1 MKPICAG
8 LTKLMQNSPSEPLIS
23 LYEKTH
29 QLLRLYNDKEQWPH
43 TYPLLNQLAEQFY
56 LLYKTNP
63 NALQA
68 QLSLYVESYGY
79 TTNLVVTQ
87 CTLIAV
93 FCKSLSYNTQVS
105 QLLLA
110 VCLTNYLCVQVQTNK
125 LAKQHTL
132 NPQEK
137 KQWQARHQLAIKL
150 LQSAKVATPNIAR
163 ILAPLNKYKQALL
176 STPKIMIYDGAT
188 TLVALANIIAMNIT
202 YRAANDHVSLYK
214 AVADIYVRTPNSFAQ
229 HALKSLISEI
239 GPYLPG
245 SIAIFSDQQLI
256 YVGKISKNKILIVN
270 LNDEKRVR
278 WHAISGKIS
287 CQDKQRPT
295 KDKRLIYGIWFNEHL
310 AAPIN
315 TSVHTQQQIILLIS
329 QLKIQHEYSYHAIEK
344 LLKNQTN
351 TINNLRE
358 AVKPYNKEHLAGKDL
373 RHCLSMVGIDNAP
386 AIIQRVL
393 FQQLVQTHH
402 HPLQEHIRIRTDAI
416 IKILALLVSKD
427 TSLQFEQLT
436 LPVYAYVAYLFDYCS
451 NALSRKILS
460 DDEAK
465 SDISRPLAWLFGVEN
480 HDSEQLSIS
489 LLNLVGDNPWTQP
502 LLDAEQNKKQKLS
515 VESQL
520 WVCVKLLILNVFR
533 PEVPLSSWQN
543 QTINSVLKN
552 LGWQSSQ
559 HFYAH
564 LPDLNLSS
572 SV

>member
-1 MKPICAG
+1 
-8 LTKLMQNSPSEPLIS
+8 MQNSSSEQLIS

-43 TYPLLNQLAEQFY
+43 AYPLLNQLAEQYY

-87 CTLIAV
+87 CTLIAA
-93 FCKSLSYNTQVS
+93 FCKSLSYNTHVS
-105 QLLLA
+105 QLLIC

-125 LAKQHTL
+125 LAKQLTL
-132 NPQEK
+132 NLQEK

-150 LQSAKVATPNIAR
+150 LQTAKVTTPHIAR

-202 YRAANDHVSLYK
+202 CRDANDHVSLYK
-214 AVADIYVRTPNSFAQ
+214 AVADIYVRTPNNFAQ

-256 YVGKISKNKILIVN
+256 YVGKTTNNKTLIVN
-270 LNDEKRVR
+270 LNDEKRAR
-278 WHAISGKIS
+278 WHAISGKIN

-295 KDKRLIYGIWFNEHL
+295 KDKRLIYGVWFNEHL
-310 AAPIN
+310 AAPVN
-315 TSVHTQQQIILLIS
+315 TSVYTHQQIVLLIS
-329 QLKIQHEYSYHAIEK
+329 QLKIQKEYSYRALEK
-344 LLKNQTN
+344 LLNNHTD
-351 TINNLRE
+351 TISNLRE

-393 FQQLVQTHH
+393 FQQLVQIQN
-402 HPLQEHIRIRTDAI
+402 HPLQQHIQIRTEAI
-416 IKILALLVSKD
+416 IKVLALLVSKH
-427 TSLQFEQLT
+427 TSFQFEQLA
-436 LPVYAYVAYLFDYCS
+436 LPIYAYVAYLFEHCS
-451 NALSRKILS
+451 NALSRKTIS
-460 DDEAK
+460 EEEPK
-465 SDISRPLAWLFGVEN
+465 SDISRPLAWLFGVESHN
-480 HDSEQLSIS
+480 SEQLSIS

-502 LLDAEQNKKQKLS
+502 LLDAEQSKKQKLS

-520 WVCVKLLILNVFR
+520 WVTLKLVIFNVYR
-533 PEVPLSSWQN
+533 PQVALSSWQK
-543 QTINSVLKN
+543 QTLNGVLES
-552 LGWQSSQ
+552 LGWQSTQ